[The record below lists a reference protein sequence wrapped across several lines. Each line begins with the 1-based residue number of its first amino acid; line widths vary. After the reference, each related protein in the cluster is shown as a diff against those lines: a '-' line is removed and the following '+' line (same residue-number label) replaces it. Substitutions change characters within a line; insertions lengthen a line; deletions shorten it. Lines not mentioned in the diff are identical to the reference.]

1 MKQIVLIVALLAAA
15 WAVQPP
21 ALGQAVIGGKQNG
34 LGAGGYLPHPLPPIF
49 PRPPK
54 CPPQMVASLTLSGFD
69 FYIVHGPVFTNLLVD
84 PTNPIVLPLVTTGKS
99 GRLIP
104 PEPIIPPLVPWLS
117 VNATFTLANNT
128 PSPVAFTFPW
138 QYWADNR
145 IVFTAYDAHD
155 AVVWT
160 STPLPV
166 DPPPLATP
174 VTLTLNA
181 GGKWTQT
188 VNVPLNPSAI
198 ILPDGVYRLEATVS
212 GTPLFSANASF
223 EVFNLYAG
231 PIVVD
236 PPVTP

>member
-1 MKQIVLIVALLAAA
+1 
-15 WAVQPP
+15 
-21 ALGQAVIGGKQNG
+21 
-34 LGAGGYLPHPLPPIF
+34 
-49 PRPPK
+49 
-54 CPPQMVASLTLSGFD
+54 
-69 FYIVHGPVFTNLLVD
+69 
-84 PTNPIVLPLVTTGKS
+84 
-99 GRLIP
+99 
-104 PEPIIPPLVPWLS
+104 
-117 VNATFTLANNT
+117 
-128 PSPVAFTFPW
+128 
-138 QYWADNR
+138 
-145 IVFTAYDAHD
+145 
-155 AVVWT
+155 
-160 STPLPV
+160 
-166 DPPPLATP
+166 